1 MLITAQGFECK
12 VLLPYL
18 SQPVDD
24 VFLPYIFMEWMHI
37 KVNLDN
43 NCPDLEGLINQLT
56 RAGYRPYDIKLEEYI
71 YIHNKE
77 TLLPGRFS
85 KFVSMLW
92 EINIKKLSSVMY
104 LYLSLHISAKSQMMK
119 YNDLLWVHKSAKK
132 LF

>member
-71 YIHNKE
+71 YILNKE

-85 KFVSMLW
+85 KFVSMLR
-92 EINIKKLSSVMY
+92 EININISIYFYTFQQSLS
-104 LYLSLHISAKSQMMK
+104 
-119 YNDLLWVHKSAKK
+119 
-132 LF
+132 

>member
-18 SQPVDD
+18 SHPVDD

-71 YIHNKE
+71 YILNKE

-85 KFVSMLW
+85 KFVSMLR
-92 EINIKKLSSVMY
+92 EINIKKLSSISNVS
-104 LYLSLHISAKSQMMK
+104 LSILTYFSKVSDDEI
-119 YNDLLWVHKSAKK
+119 
-132 LF
+132 